1 MTKKLFTAILLCGVF
16 LCCNAANISIKAV
29 PVKADAVKLDG
40 ILDEAVWKNAARY
53 SKFSKLAHP
62 EIPAAEA
69 TVFQVAASPDGVYFA
84 FDICD
89 KNIVATLDQF
99 DSDLTKFN
107 DVIEVFISADDPLP
121 DDANVRTARQLIFNF
136 KGTRADGSYL
146 AGVRDGSWTSDW
158 QVAVKRTAAKATA
171 ELFVPFYALD
181 MVNAQ
186 NKNLRFNI
194 GRENINADGKKEIS
208 LWQNASSFM
217 DMTKFAVLELPVKD
231 LNSGMKCYRMSEA
244 SQYLELCPDT
254 MAFSDVILLL
264 MANDRKLVV
273 ETPIV
278 IQPRTAGVSTISTRT
293 ALITVAEILNLAV
306 LLKPMTVFFR
316 AGVFFLLLGI
326 AWGSFT
332 YIKSTTLTST
342 AVTLLIFSALCFS
355 LGLLGEQLT
364 QLRKAIARRK

>member
-1 MTKKLFTAILLCGVF
+1 MTKKLFIAILLYGVF

-84 FDICD
+84 FDISD

-231 LNSGMKCYRMSEA
+231 LKKF
-244 SQYLELCPDT
+244 QYQINDLELKTVPAENGTVQMITGRIAGNIDT
-254 MAFSDVILLL
+254 MLTLQATARSNGRVAAFNRSIIKAV
-264 MANDRKLVV
+264 KG
-273 ETPIV
+273 ETATFAIP
-278 IQPRTAGVSTISTRT
+278 
-293 ALITVAEILNLAV
+293 LNV
-306 LLKPMTVFFR
+306 
-316 AGVFFLLLGI
+316 G
-326 AWGSFT
+326 
-332 YIKSTTLTST
+332 KSGKY
-342 AVTLLIFSALCFS
+342 AVTLTGRSNGKIGRAHV
-355 LGLLGEQLT
+355 
-364 QLRKAIARRK
+364 